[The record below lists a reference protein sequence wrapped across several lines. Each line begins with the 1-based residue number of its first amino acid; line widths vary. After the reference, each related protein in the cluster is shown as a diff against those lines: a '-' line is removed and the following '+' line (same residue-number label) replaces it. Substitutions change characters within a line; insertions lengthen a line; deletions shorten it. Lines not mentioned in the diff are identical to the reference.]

1 MYYIINIILLNGAI
15 IMSDKFYAIA
25 CDFGSSGGKIF
36 LSKFENCKMTL
47 EEVHR
52 FSLSPIKVNNYY
64 YTDFLYMYNEL
75 LKGIKKVLD
84 MEIQPSSLGINSWGV
99 DYAYLDKY
107 GELLSNPVNYRDTRT
122 IDTIKKLEKIGLGAK
137 ELYNI
142 TGISCMPFNSI
153 MQIYEDI
160 EGRKDIVN
168 NAKTLLFTPDLF
180 GYFLTGNASTE
191 YTIASTSQLLDVNK
205 KVWSEEILEKINF
218 DINKLP
224 ILNETGTKKGLLK
237 QEIAD
242 YLGCKPFDI
251 IAVASHDTA
260 SAVLSAPILDDNT
273 AYLSSGSWSL
283 LGMEL
288 KEPILN
294 DEAFENG
301 FTNEIGYNKTIR
313 FLENIN
319 GLWTIQLLQKK
330 YQISFNDMEKLAR
343 DNIKDEHRIDIND
356 NRLYNPK
363 DIEDEIL
370 NYFKDTNQPNV
381 EKDSKGVI
389 IASVYNSLA
398 ESYAKYIKSLKKL
411 LNKDINKLCI
421 VGGGT
426 RDKLICEL
434 TKEKTNLTVSV
445 GPIECTAT
453 GNILAQFKSL
463 GILKDI
469 NEMRK
474 LVIDS
479 FEINEI

>member
-1 MYYIINIILLNGAI
+1 MTNN
-15 IMSDKFYAIA
+15 KFYSIA

-36 LSKFENCKMTL
+36 LSKFENDKMTL

-52 FSLSPIKVNNYY
+52 FSLTPIKINNYY
-64 YTDFLYMYNEL
+64 YTDFIYMYNEL
-75 LKGIKKVLD
+75 LKGIKKVAD
-84 MEIQPSSLGINSWGV
+84 MGVQPSSLGINSWGV
-99 DYAYLDKY
+99 DYAYIDKN
-107 GELLSNPVNYRDTRT
+107 GELLSNPINYRDTRT
-122 IDTIKKLEKIGLGAK
+122 INTIKKLEKIGLNAK
-137 ELYNI
+137 KLYSI

-160 EGRKDIVN
+160 EGRADIVN

-180 GYFLTGNASTE
+180 CYFLTGNISSE
-191 YTIASTSQLLDVNK
+191 YTISSTSQLIDINK
-205 KVWSEEILEKINF
+205 KKWSSEILEAINF

-224 ILNETGTKKGLLK
+224 VLIEAGSKKGLLK

-242 YLGCKPFDI
+242 YLGLKPFDI

-260 SAVLSAPILDDNT
+260 SAVLSAPIFNNT
-273 AYLSSGSWSL
+273 SAYLSSGSWSL
-283 LGMEL
+283 LGVEL
-288 KEPILN
+288 KDPILT

-301 FTNEIGYNKTIR
+301 FTNEMGYNNTIR

-343 DNIKDEHRIDIND
+343 DNIKDEHRIDITD
-356 NRLYNPK
+356 NRFYNPK

-370 NYFKDTNQPNV
+370 NYYKYTNQSDV
-381 EKDSKGVI
+381 SKDSKGII

-398 ESYAKYIKSLKKL
+398 DSYAKYINSLKKI
-411 LNKDINKLCI
+411 LNKYIDTLCI

-434 TKEKTNLTVSV
+434 TKEKTNLNVYV
-445 GPIECTAT
+445 GPIECTAA

-463 GILKDI
+463 GILKDTE
-469 NEMRK
+469 EMRK
-474 LVIDS
+474 LIVNS
-479 FEINEI
+479 FEIKKI

>member
-1 MYYIINIILLNGAI
+1 MMINN
-15 IMSDKFYAIA
+15 KFYSIA

-36 LSKFENCKMTL
+36 LSKFENDKMTL
-47 EEVHR
+47 DEVHR
-52 FSLSPIKVNNYY
+52 FSLTPIKINNYY
-64 YTDFLYMYNEL
+64 YTDFIYMYNEL
-75 LKGIKKVLD
+75 LKGIKKVID
-84 MEIQPSSLGINSWGV
+84 MGIQPSSLGINSWGV
-99 DYAYLDKY
+99 DYAYIDKN
-107 GELLSNPVNYRDTRT
+107 GELLSNPINYRDTRT
-122 IDTIKKLEKIGLGAK
+122 IDTIKKLEKIGLGAR
-137 ELYNI
+137 ELYDI
-142 TGISCMPFNSI
+142 TGISCMPFNTI
-153 MQIYEDI
+153 MQIYEDMQ
-160 EGRKDIVN
+160 GRADIVN
-168 NAKTLLFTPDLF
+168 NASKLLFTPDLF
-180 GYFLTGNASTE
+180 AYFLTGNISSE
-191 YTIASTSQLLDVNK
+191 FTISSTSQLIDIRK
-205 KVWSEEILEKINF
+205 KQWSKEILEKINF

-224 ILNETGTKKGLLK
+224 DLSEAGTKKGLLR

-260 SAVLSAPILDDNT
+260 SAVLSSPIFDDNT

-283 LGMEL
+283 LGAEL
-288 KEPILN
+288 REPIITQ
-294 DEAFENG
+294 ESFENG
-301 FTNEIGYNKTIR
+301 FTNEMGYNNTIR

-356 NRLYNPK
+356 NRFYNPK
-363 DIEDEIL
+363 DIENEIL
-370 NYFKDTNQPNV
+370 NYYKDTDQPSVSKN
-381 EKDSKGVI
+381 SKGII

-398 ESYAKYIKSLKKL
+398 ESYSKYINSLSKII
-411 LNKDINKLCI
+411 NKDINKLCI

-434 TKEKTNLTVSV
+434 TKEKTNLNVSV

-463 GILKDI
+463 NIVKDI
-469 NEMRK
+469 KEMRK
-474 LVIDS
+474 LVINS

>member
-1 MYYIINIILLNGAI
+1 MMINN
-15 IMSDKFYAIA
+15 KFYSIA

-36 LSKFENCKMTL
+36 LSKFENDKMTL
-47 EEVHR
+47 DEVHR
-52 FSLSPIKVNNYY
+52 FSLTPIKINNYY
-64 YTDFLYMYNEL
+64 YTDFIYMYNEL
-75 LKGIKKVLD
+75 LKGIKKVID
-84 MEIQPSSLGINSWGV
+84 MGIQPSSLGINSWGV
-99 DYAYLDKY
+99 DYAYIDKN
-107 GELLSNPVNYRDTRT
+107 GELLSNPINYRDTRT
-122 IDTIKKLEKIGLGAK
+122 IDTIKKLEKIGLGAR
-137 ELYNI
+137 ELYDI
-142 TGISCMPFNSI
+142 TGISCMPFNTI
-153 MQIYEDI
+153 MQIYEDMQ
-160 EGRKDIVN
+160 GRADIVN
-168 NAKTLLFTPDLF
+168 NASKLLFTPDLF
-180 GYFLTGNASTE
+180 AYFLTGNISSE
-191 YTIASTSQLLDVNK
+191 FTISSTSQLIDIRK
-205 KVWSEEILEKINF
+205 KQWSKEILEKINF

-224 ILNETGTKKGLLK
+224 DLSEAGTKKGLLR

-260 SAVLSAPILDDNT
+260 SAVLSSPIFDDNT

-283 LGMEL
+283 LGAEL
-288 KEPILN
+288 REPIITQ
-294 DEAFENG
+294 ESFENG
-301 FTNEIGYNKTIR
+301 FTNEMGYNNTIR

-356 NRLYNPK
+356 NRFYNPK

-370 NYFKDTNQPNV
+370 NYYKDTDQPSVSKN
-381 EKDSKGVI
+381 SKGII

-398 ESYAKYIKSLKKL
+398 ESYSKYINSLSKII
-411 LNKDINKLCI
+411 NKDINKLCI

-434 TKEKTNLTVSV
+434 TKEKTNLNVSV

-463 GILKDI
+463 NIVKDI
-469 NEMRK
+469 KEMRK
-474 LVIDS
+474 LVINS